1 MDNLPSSKTKGVEYT
16 AETNSQIIHFP
27 YAWKLIPK
35 YINLLPVSIAS
46 ETELILDEEKEQ
58 KSCFSGSMEL

>member
-1 MDNLPSSKTKGVEYT
+1 MGNLPSSKTKGVEYT

-35 YINLLPVSIAS
+35 CINLLPVSIAS
-46 ETELILDEEKEQ
+46 ETEFLLGDEKEQ
-58 KSCFSGSMEL
+58 NRCFSGTM

>member
-1 MDNLPSSKTKGVEYT
+1 MGNLPSSKTKGVEYT

-35 YINLLPVSIAS
+35 CINLLPVSIAS
-46 ETELILDEEKEQ
+46 ETEFLLGDEKEQ
-58 KSCFSGSMEL
+58 NRCFSGSM